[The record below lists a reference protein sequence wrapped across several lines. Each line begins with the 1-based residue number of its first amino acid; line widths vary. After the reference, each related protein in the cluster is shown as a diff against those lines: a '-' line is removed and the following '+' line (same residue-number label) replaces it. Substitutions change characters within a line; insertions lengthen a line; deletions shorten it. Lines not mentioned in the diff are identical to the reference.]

1 MSEHLLK
8 AGANIT
14 PREGDELARLPY
26 LRTWFRTRSAI
37 ILHLS
42 NGTVQINFFQVC
54 RGWTP
59 CLGWPCCLLHQR
71 GAFLPFALSLGHL
84 LSSFFSRSLLGPH
97 QTYPV
102 PPYGSGDLHQR
113 EEGLPNV
120 PPEPP
125 GGVWLLQGAGQPPA
139 LRPHHGR
146 QAAELT
152 LRQQPPQGLL
162 GLSPSDW
169 CPFTLLALSLHWG
182 LLFSAPGPGG
192 WAEAG
197 PPLKG
202 LLCVSYFC
210 TCLGGGFTS
219 ASQPSAHC
227 MNCINISI
235 KLGLLFP

>member
-125 GGVWLLQGAGQPPA
+125 GGVRLLQGAGQPPA
-139 LRPHHGR
+139 LCPHHGR

-169 CPFTLLALSLHWG
+169 CPFTLLALSLHCGLLGAAVQCPWPWG
-182 LLFSAPGPGG
+182 LGRSRAPFEGVAVCKLFLYMFG
-192 WAEAG
+192 WWVYIRFPALGSLYE
-197 PPLKG
+197 LYK
-202 LLCVSYFC
+202 YFY
-210 TCLGGGFTS
+210 
-219 ASQPSAHC
+219 
-227 MNCINISI
+227 
-235 KLGLLFP
+235 